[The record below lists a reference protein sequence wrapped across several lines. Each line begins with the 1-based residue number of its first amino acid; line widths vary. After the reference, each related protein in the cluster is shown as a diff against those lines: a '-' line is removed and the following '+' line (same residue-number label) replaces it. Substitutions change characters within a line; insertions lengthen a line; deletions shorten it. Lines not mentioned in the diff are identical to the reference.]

1 MASSTLPLVF
11 RVRRQDPKLLVPS
24 KPTPHELKQL
34 SDIDDQEGFR
44 FQVPVIMFYK
54 NNPSMEGKDPASVI
68 REALAKALVFYY
80 PFAGRLVEGPNRKL
94 SVDCTAEGVLFI
106 EADANVELDRLGDTV
121 GPGCP
126 YLEELLYDV
135 PGSDGIV
142 GCPLLLIQVTRFSC
156 GGFTFAIRL
165 NHTMSDGSGLM
176 QFLNTIA
183 EFAQQPQTKITPS
196 VPPIW
201 QRHLLSARQPP
212 SITCPH
218 HEYDQ
223 ALAGAATTTTTANK
237 TTTSHHEYDQ
247 ALAGA
252 AATTTTTTAKETTT
266 IDRSFFFGAKEIRA
280 IRNHLPHHHHST
292 TATTFELLTACVWQC
307 RTRALCLAP
316 DETVRVSCIVN
327 GRGNKYGLNLPP
339 GYYGNVITYP
349 TAMTKAGMLS
359 MLPLGYAL
367 ELVKKAKAQVSE
379 EYFRSVADLMVIK
392 GRPLYSLDGNKDYI
406 VSDTTRAGF
415 DKVDFG
421 WGMPVFGG
429 VPRAISLIS
438 FFARFRDIRGGED
451 VIVVPMSLP
460 ESVMD
465 RFEQELKKMIHKPI
479 SML

>member
-11 RVRRQDPKLLVPS
+11 IVRRQNPKLLVPS

-34 SDIDDQEGFR
+34 SDIDDQKGFR

-106 EADANVELDRLGDTV
+106 EADANVELDWLGDTI

-165 NHTMSDGSGLM
+165 NHTMSDGSGLI

-237 TTTSHHEYDQ
+237 TTTYKSRHE
-247 ALAGA
+247 
-252 AATTTTTTAKETTT
+252 
-266 IDRSFFFGAKEIRA
+266 
-280 IRNHLPHHHHST
+280 HHHNASH
-292 TATTFELLTACVWQC
+292 
-307 RTRALCLAP
+307 
-316 DETVRVSCIVN
+316 
-327 GRGNKYGLNLPP
+327 
-339 GYYGNVITYP
+339 
-349 TAMTKAGMLS
+349 
-359 MLPLGYAL
+359 
-367 ELVKKAKAQVSE
+367 
-379 EYFRSVADLMVIK
+379 FR
-392 GRPLYSLDGNKDYI
+392 Y
-406 VSDTTRAGF
+406 
-415 DKVDFG
+415 
-421 WGMPVFGG
+421 
-429 VPRAISLIS
+429 
-438 FFARFRDIRGGED
+438 
-451 VIVVPMSLP
+451 
-460 ESVMD
+460 
-465 RFEQELKKMIHKPI
+465 
-479 SML
+479 

>member
-1 MASSTLPLVF
+1 MSDAS
-11 RVRRQDPKLLVPS
+11 
-24 KPTPHELKQL
+24 
-34 SDIDDQEGFR
+34 G
-44 FQVPVIMFYK
+44 
-54 NNPSMEGKDPASVI
+54 
-68 REALAKALVFYY
+68 
-80 PFAGRLVEGPNRKL
+80 
-94 SVDCTAEGVLFI
+94 
-106 EADANVELDRLGDTV
+106 
-121 GPGCP
+121 
-126 YLEELLYDV
+126 
-135 PGSDGIV
+135 
-142 GCPLLLIQVTRFSC
+142 LIQ
-156 GGFTFAIRL
+156 L
-165 NHTMSDGSGLM
+165 
-176 QFLNTIA
+176 LNTIT

-223 ALAGAATTTTTANK
+223 ALAGAA
-237 TTTSHHEYDQ
+237 
-247 ALAGA
+247 
-252 AATTTTTTAKETTT
+252 AATTTTTTANETTT
-266 IDRSFFFGAKEIRA
+266 INRSFFFGPKEIKA

-292 TATTFELLTACVWQC
+292 TASTFELLTACIWQC
-307 RTRALCLAP
+307 RTRALCLVP
-316 DETVRVSCIVN
+316 DEIVRVSCVVT
-327 GRGNKYGLNLPP
+327 GRGNKHGLNLPP
-339 GYYGNVITYP
+339 GYYGNVITFP

-392 GRPLYSLDGNKDYI
+392 GRPSYTLEANKDYI

-421 WGMPVFGG
+421 WGKPVFGG

-438 FFARFRDIRGGED
+438 VFSRFRDIKGGED
-451 VIVVPMSLP
+451 GIAVPICLP

-465 RFEQELKKMIHKPI
+465 RFEQELKKMIQEPVRHPPNHKPI

>member
-44 FQVPVIMFYK
+44 FQVPAIMFYK

-106 EADANVELDRLGDTV
+106 EADANVELDWLGDTV

-142 GCPLLLIQVTRFSC
+142 GCPPLLIQVTRFSC

-223 ALAGAATTTTTANK
+223 ALAGAATTATAANK
-237 TTTSHHEYDQ
+237 TTT
-247 ALAGA
+247 
-252 AATTTTTTAKETTT
+252 
-266 IDRSFFFGAKEIRA
+266 INRSFFFGAKEIRA
-280 IRNHLPHHHHST
+280 IRNHLPHHYHNT

-339 GYYGNVITYP
+339 GYYGNVFTYP
-349 TAMTKAGMLS
+349 AAMTKAGMLS

-392 GRPLYSLDGNKDYI
+392 GRPLYSLDANKDYI

-429 VPRAISLIS
+429 IPRAISLIS

-451 VIVVPMSLP
+451 VIVVPMCLP

>member
-1 MASSTLPLVF
+1 MASSTFPLAF
-11 RVRRQDPKLLVPS
+11 IVRRQDPKLVVPS

-34 SDIDDQEGFR
+34 SDIDDQEGLR
-44 FQVPVIMFYK
+44 FQLPVIMFFK
-54 NNPSMEGKDPASVI
+54 KNPSMEGKDPASVI
-68 REALAKALVFYY
+68 REALVKALVFYY
-80 PFAGRLVEGPNRKL
+80 PFAGRLVEGSNRKL

-106 EADANVELDRLGDTV
+106 EADANVELDWLGDTV

-135 PGSDGIV
+135 PGSDGII

-165 NHTMSDGSGLM
+165 NHPMSDASGLI

-218 HEYDQ
+218 HEFDQ
-223 ALAGAATTTTTANK
+223 ALAGAATTTTTAN
-237 TTTSHHEYDQ
+237 
-247 ALAGA
+247 
-252 AATTTTTTAKETTT
+252 ETTT
-266 IDRSFFFGAKEIRA
+266 INLSFFFGPKEIRA

-292 TATTFELLTACVWQC
+292 TASTFELLTACIWQC

-316 DETVRVSCIVN
+316 DEIVRVSCIVN
-327 GRGNKYGLNLPP
+327 GRGNKHGLNLPP

-367 ELVKKAKAQVSE
+367 ELVKNAKAQVSE

-392 GRPLYSLDGNKDYI
+392 GRPSYTLEANKDYI

-421 WGMPVFGG
+421 WGKPVFGG

-438 FFARFRDIRGGED
+438 VFARFRDIRGGED
-451 VIVVPMSLP
+451 GIVVPICLP

-465 RFEQELKKMIHKPI
+465 RFERELKKMIQKPVEHPPNHKPI

>member
-11 RVRRQDPKLLVPS
+11 IVRRQNPKLLVPS

-34 SDIDDQEGFR
+34 SDIDDQEGLR
-44 FQVPVIMFYK
+44 FQVPAIMFYK
-54 NNPSMEGKDPASVI
+54 NNPSMEGKDPVSVI

-106 EADANVELDRLGDTV
+106 EADANVEIHWLGDTV
-121 GPGCP
+121 GPWCP

-165 NHTMSDGSGLM
+165 NHTMSDGSGLI

-183 EFAQQPQTKITPS
+183 EFSQQPLTKITPS

-212 SITCPH
+212 SITCSH

-223 ALAGAATTTTTANK
+223 ALAGAAT
-237 TTTSHHEYDQ
+237 
-247 ALAGA
+247 
-252 AATTTTTTAKETTT
+252 TTTTTTAKETTT
-266 IDRSFFFGAKEIRA
+266 IDRSFFFGPKEIRA

-292 TATTFELLTACVWQC
+292 TATTFELLTACIWQC

-316 DETVRVSCIVN
+316 DEIVRVSCKVN
-327 GRGNKYGLNLPP
+327 GRGNKHGLNLPP
-339 GYYGNVITYP
+339 GYYGNVFTYP

-392 GRPLYSLDGNKDYI
+392 GRPLYTLEANKDYI

-421 WGMPVFGG
+421 WGKPVFGG
-429 VPRAISLIS
+429 VPRATSLIS
-438 FFARFRDIRGGED
+438 VFVCFRGIRGGED
-451 VIVVPMSLP
+451 GIVVPICLP

-465 RFEQELKKMIHKPI
+465 RFEQELKKMIQEPVEHPPNHKPI

>member
-11 RVRRQDPKLLVPS
+11 IVRRQNPKLLVPS

-34 SDIDDQEGFR
+34 SDIDDQEGLR
-44 FQVPVIMFYK
+44 FQAPAIMFYK
-54 NNPSMEGKDPASVI
+54 NNPSMEGKDPVSVI

-106 EADANVELDRLGDTV
+106 EADANVEIDWLGDTI

-183 EFAQQPQTKITPS
+183 EFAQQPLTKITPS

-237 TTTSHHEYDQ
+237 TTT
-247 ALAGA
+247 
-252 AATTTTTTAKETTT
+252 
-266 IDRSFFFGAKEIRA
+266 INRSFFFGAKEIRA

-339 GYYGNVITYP
+339 GYYGNVFTYP
-349 TAMTKAGMLS
+349 AAMTKAGMLS

-392 GRPLYSLDGNKDYI
+392 GRPLYSLDANKDYM

-429 VPRAISLIS
+429 VPRAISFIS
-438 FFARFRDIRGGED
+438 AFARFRDIRGGED